1 MRCRRVVSIAGA
13 AALGLFLCLEVTDLA
28 AAEVAG
34 VEVPEQVALEGGGGK
49 LVLNGAGVR
58 KKFVVKVYVGAL
70 YLPEKSGDV
79 DRILGGAG
87 GRRVVMHFLHK
98 EVEAE
103 KLIEGW
109 NKGFA
114 ANLAKDEL
122 KAMEERIAL
131 FNGLFRTVY
140 SGDVY
145 HLDLVPGKGT
155 EVRLNGKMLG
165 TIPGEDFYRA
175 LLKVWLGEKPG
186 DKGLKKALLGK

>member
-1 MRCRRVVSIAGA
+1 MALRRAVSVVGVV
-13 AALGLFLCLEVTDLA
+13 ALGFLLCLEVTDLA

-34 VEVPEQVALEGGGGK
+34 VKLPEQVVLEGGGGK

-70 YLPEKSGDV
+70 YLPEKSGNV
-79 DRILGGAG
+79 EKILGGPG

-98 EVEAE
+98 EVGAE
-103 KLIEGW
+103 KLVEGW

-114 ANLAKDEL
+114 ANLAKGEL
-122 KAMEERIAL
+122 KAMEERIGL
-131 FNGLFRTVY
+131 FNGLFRTAY

-155 EVRLNGKMLG
+155 EVRLNGNVLG